1 MGVFDVNYEDE
12 RFSDVEKNRQAALTE
27 NEQLYSGM
35 IGESDKYYQEQK
47 DALSAWGEK
56 QQQLQQD
63 RTDFSVEQIEQQKQ
77 KAAKDYKKEQSGAY
91 ADWRKQSNE
100 YGAEAE
106 KMASSGL
113 DRTGYS
119 ESSQVSMY
127 NTYQSRLASARE
139 SYNQAVLSYDNAIKD
154 ARLQNNAA
162 LAEIAFQTLQ
172 QQLELSLQ
180 GFQYKN
186 SLISEQANR
195 KTELDNIHYGRY
207 QDVLNQINNE
217 NAQKES
223 VRQFELELKRL
234 KENDA
239 YSKEI
244 EKAKLGAE
252 MGDFSLLKKLGID
265 VSQAGTS
272 SSEASGKTLPTGY
285 IDELEVLA
293 DPESHIGKTNE
304 DILVALLK
312 KADYLISA
320 GYDAKQINSL
330 VENLIERYGLEEAEE
345 EEKIPV
351 PRISGST
358 YKSGGGGGLAR
369 RVALATDSKWI

>member
-172 QQLELSLQ
+172 QQLELSL
-180 GFQYKN
+180 
-186 SLISEQANR
+186 
-195 KTELDNIHYGRY
+195 
-207 QDVLNQINNE
+207 
-217 NAQKES
+217 
-223 VRQFELELKRL
+223 
-234 KENDA
+234 
-239 YSKEI
+239 
-244 EKAKLGAE
+244 
-252 MGDFSLLKKLGID
+252 
-265 VSQAGTS
+265 
-272 SSEASGKTLPTGY
+272 
-285 IDELEVLA
+285 
-293 DPESHIGKTNE
+293 
-304 DILVALLK
+304 
-312 KADYLISA
+312 
-320 GYDAKQINSL
+320 
-330 VENLIERYGLEEAEE
+330 
-345 EEKIPV
+345 
-351 PRISGST
+351 
-358 YKSGGGGGLAR
+358 
-369 RVALATDSKWI
+369 